1 MQYFTDFLARGEGLG
16 AIAIATRRRRGGA
29 ARARR
34 GRHRGRRAARFLPPG
49 AAGAE
54 SRDARFRIVQLP
66 ARHTP
71 GCRMFVCQH
80 FTPEVVWRPEFQ
92 AHAIG
97 ATGLAGIAVVAEEP
111 AAAAQGYAQLLGER
125 VQPTDDGLR
134 VDTGSAP
141 VTVGGRK
148 RLADRLRGA
157 ALPPRPAPLVA
168 ALFIRVLDRARAA
181 AALRR
186 GGYAPVQLADGS
198 CAVGADRAH
207 GVALVFG

>member
-1 MQYFTDFLARGEGLG
+1 M
-16 AIAIATRRRRGGA
+16 
-29 ARARR
+29 
-34 GRHRGRRAARFLPPG
+34 
-49 AAGAE
+49 
-54 SRDARFRIVQLP
+54 
-66 ARHTP
+66 
-71 GCRMFVCQH
+71 CQH
-80 FTPEVVWRPEFQ
+80 FTPEVVWRPEYQ
-92 AHAIG
+92 AHEVG

-111 AAAAQGYAQLLGER
+111 AAAAEGYAQLLGER
-125 VQPTDDGLR
+125 VQPTADGLR

-148 RLADRLRGA
+148 RFADRLRGA

-168 ALFIRVLDRARAA
+168 ALFIRVSDRARAA

-186 GGYAPVQLADGS
+186 GGYAPVELADGS